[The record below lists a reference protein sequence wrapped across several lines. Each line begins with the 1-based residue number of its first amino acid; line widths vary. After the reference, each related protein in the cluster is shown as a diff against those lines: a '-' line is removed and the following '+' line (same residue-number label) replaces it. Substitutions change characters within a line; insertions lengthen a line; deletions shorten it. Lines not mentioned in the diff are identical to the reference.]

1 LICER
6 SACSNSPSTLLGMQ
20 KKAANFLNSVVACDE
35 CDLVQH
41 PIPLHDGGWAL
52 CRSCEGPLYY
62 RAQGGLDR
70 AFAFALGALVL
81 FLVANAYPIIELEI
95 QGNRI
100 SSSLYG
106 AIEQLWHQH
115 MRILAALIAATTI
128 VLPTMELVIM
138 LSILFALRRGA
149 TPVGMS
155 LLLRVLHEVRPWSM
169 TDVFVLAVLV
179 SLVKLA
185 HIAHVVIGIALWS
198 FGGMMVLLIAAAN
211 TFNLRELWEHV
222 NPE

>member
-1 LICER
+1 
-6 SACSNSPSTLLGMQ
+6 MQ

-52 CRSCEGPLYY
+52 CRGCEGPLYY

-106 AIEQLWHQH
+106 AITQLWHQD
-115 MRILAALIAATTI
+115 MKTLAALIAATTI
-128 VLPTMELVIM
+128 VLPTVELVIM

-155 LLLRVLHEVRPWSM
+155 MLLRLLHEVRPWSM

>member
-1 LICER
+1 MICER
-6 SACSNSPSTLLGMQ
+6 SACRNSPSTLLGMQ
-20 KKAANFLNSVVACDE
+20 KKAANFLSPIVACNE

-41 PIPLHDGGWAL
+41 PIPLHDEGWAL
-52 CRSCEGPLYY
+52 CRGCEGPLYY
-62 RAQGGLDR
+62 HARGGIDR
-70 AFAFALGALVL
+70 AFAFALGAMVL
-81 FLVANAYPIIELEI
+81 FLVANVYPIIELEI

-115 MRILAALIAATTI
+115 MKILAALIAATTI
-128 VLPTMELVIM
+128 VLPTVELAIM
-138 LSILFALRRGA
+138 LSILLALRRGA
-149 TPVGMS
+149 TPVGVS
-155 LLLRVLHEVRPWSM
+155 LLLRFLHEVRPWSM
-169 TDVFVLAVLV
+169 TDVFVLAILA

-185 HIAHVVIGIALWS
+185 HIAHVVIGIARWS
-198 FGGMMVLLIAAAN
+198 FGGMMVLLIVAAN